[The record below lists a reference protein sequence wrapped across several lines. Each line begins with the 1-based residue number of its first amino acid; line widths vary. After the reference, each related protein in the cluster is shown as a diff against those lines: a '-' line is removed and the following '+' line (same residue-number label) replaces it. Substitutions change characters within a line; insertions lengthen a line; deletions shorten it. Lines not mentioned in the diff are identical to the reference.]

1 MRIRAAY
8 TPWLLLALAVLN
20 LAIPA
25 SAAAAAAKLT
35 GGIVTPTTGTTATAF
50 QLSVHFVGTA
60 TDEAITVTASVAG
73 QTIALSLTG
82 TPRNG
87 TWTGSS
93 TLPVGSWPVTFS
105 SVSSGGTNPT
115 FGPTAPVVVT
125 AATPP
130 PTPVPTPVPTARP
143 TPRPTPL
150 PATATPQPVNSVS
163 PGISPTPFGTTVTN
177 PSGSPTGSETALAS
191 RNPSGSPSPSASP
204 AAVPGS
210 RPFSVPLE
218 GVVAIGLLGAVT
230 VAAALGERRRRLAVE
245 AFRAEERSPIG
256 PTPGEEPENGWEHDI
271 VDDETVATIDY
282 EAPDE
287 PGDPPTG

>member
-1 MRIRAAY
+1 MKVRAAY

-20 LAIPA
+20 LATPA
-25 SAAAAAAKLT
+25 NAAAAAAKLT
-35 GGIVTPTTGTTATAF
+35 GGVVTPTTGTTATVF
-50 QLSVHFVGTA
+50 QFSVHFVGTA
-60 TDEAITVTASVAG
+60 TDEAVTVSASVAG
-73 QTIALSLTG
+73 QTVGLSLSG

-93 TLPVGSWPVTFS
+93 TLPVGSWPVTFT

-130 PTPVPTPVPTARP
+130 PTPVPTARP
-143 TPRPTPL
+143 TPRPTPP
-150 PATATPQPVNSVS
+150 PATATPQPANSIS
-163 PGISPTPFGTTVTN
+163 PGVSPTPFGTTVTN
-177 PSGSPTGSETALAS
+177 PSGSPTGSETALSS
-191 RNPSGSPSPSASP
+191 RNPSGSPSQSASP
-204 AAVPGS
+204 GALPGS

-245 AFRAEERSPIG
+245 AFHAEERP
-256 PTPGEEPENGWEHDI
+256 PTGATQGEGPENGWERDI
-271 VDDETVATIDY
+271 VDDETVATIEY
-282 EAPDE
+282 QTPDE
-287 PGDPPTG
+287 PTDPPNG